1 MKTKLKML
9 EIRHIEAPD
18 GAKGAYD
25 DIYESEAP
33 IRHPDTFYRWIL
45 NLIDPRPGTRLLDV
59 ACGKGVLPEM
69 AAERGVIA
77 HGFDLSF
84 SALAKETGDKVY
96 LTAANGERLPYPD
109 EAFDYLTNIGSLE
122 HYHDPVQGALEM
134 ARVLAPGGWA
144 CVLLPNSFSLANVL
158 FALHNGRT
166 ADDGQPIQR
175 YAAQY
180 EWRDLLEEAGLRV
193 ERTVKYERL
202 WPRNLEDVARY
213 LRRPKEIGWL
223 LLTPFMPLNLANHFA
238 FLCTRVK

>member
-1 MKTKLKML
+1 MKTKLNML
-9 EIRHIEAPD
+9 EIRHIDAPEAIS
-18 GAKGAYD
+18 GAYD

-45 NLIDPRPGTRLLDV
+45 SLLDPRPNTRMLDV
-59 ACGKGVLPEM
+59 ACGKGILPKM
-69 AAERGVIA
+69 AAERGIVA

-84 SALAKETGDKVY
+84 SALDRGVGENVH
-96 LTAANGERLPYPD
+96 LTLANGEHLPYPD
-109 EAFDYLTNIGSLE
+109 RTFDYLTNIGSLE
-122 HYHDPVQGALEM
+122 HYHN
-134 ARVLAPGGWA
+134 ARVLAPGGRA
-144 CVLLPNSFSLANVL
+144 CVLLPNSFSLANIL

-180 EWRDLLEEAGLRV
+180 EWRDLLEEAGLEV

-202 WPRNLEDVARY
+202 WPRNLEDGLRY

-223 LLTPFMPLNLANHFA
+223 FLTPFIPLNLANHFA
-238 FLCTRVK
+238 FLCTRIN